1 MLHRV
6 RIDIFGQR
14 GPSSRMPVW
23 TTRRSAISARLLTEL
38 AVEHGLPRRE
48 ILRGTGITEAELD
61 DPGAEI
67 DAAQELALVARLVEC
82 MGHVPGL
89 GLQAGSRYRLTSY
102 GIWGFAM
109 MSSPTL
115 RSAIALG
122 LRYLDLTYA
131 FNGLRVE
138 EGGGEAALVL
148 DDRAI
153 PPALRVFLVER
164 DAAAIH
170 VIASELLNEPLP
182 LLGIDLRYPAPAHAH
197 LYEAMAGV
205 CPRFGAADNRIRIDA
220 SILDR
225 ALIQADAPTARLCRE
240 QCDSLLRQRHGES
253 GFSARVHRLLRQH
266 GETPPSLELAARQLR
281 CSARTLRRRLAEEGS
296 SYRQLVAALRR
307 EHAERLLDCRELS
320 VEQIAAQLGYAES
333 ASFIHAYKRWRGVTP
348 HAARSAR

>member
-1 MLHRV
+1 
-6 RIDIFGQR
+6 
-14 GPSSRMPVW
+14 MPVW
-23 TTRRSAISARLLTEL
+23 TTRRSAISARQLTEL

-48 ILRGTGITEAELD
+48 ILRGTGTTEAELD

-82 MGHVPGL
+82 LGHVPGL

-109 MSSPTL
+109 MSSATL

-131 FNGLRVE
+131 FNELRVE
-138 EGGGEAALVL
+138 EGGREAALVL
-148 DDRAI
+148 DDHAI
-153 PPALRVFLVER
+153 PQALREFLVER

-182 LLGIDLRYPAPAHAH
+182 QLGIDLRYPGPAHAH

-205 CPRFGAADNRIRIDA
+205 CPHFGAADNRIRIDA

-225 ALIQADAPTARLCRE
+225 APIQADAPTARLCRE
-240 QCDSLLRQRHGES
+240 QCDSLLRQRHSEKS
-253 GFSARVHRLLRQH
+253 GFSARVQRLLRQH
-266 GETPPSLELAARQLR
+266 GETLPSLELAARQLR
-281 CSARTLRRRLAEEGS
+281 CSARTLRRRLAEQGS
-296 SYRQLVAALRR
+296 SYRQLVAVQRR

-348 HAARSAR
+348 NAARSAR